1 MKTNLK
7 AKWYKKK
14 TQLWNFVAIPTKTLY
29 IRVDDDENDNKDN
42 VREEEEE
49 KEKELYKKKIRKGNY
64 YFLCETIRWCS
75 YIKNNKNTWTQYL
88 IFIISI

>member
-49 KEKELYKKKIRKGNY
+49 KEKELYK
-64 YFLCETIRWCS
+64 
-75 YIKNNKNTWTQYL
+75 NK
-88 IFIISI
+88 